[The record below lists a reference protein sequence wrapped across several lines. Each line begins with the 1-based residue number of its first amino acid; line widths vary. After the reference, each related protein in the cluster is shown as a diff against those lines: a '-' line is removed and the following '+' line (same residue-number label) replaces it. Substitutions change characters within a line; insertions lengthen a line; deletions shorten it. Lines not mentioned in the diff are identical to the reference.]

1 MIVLQFPCHPNKQG
15 PTRFQMILQVKSNQ
29 HLPYYCFVEC
39 VSLEIYNKIKV
50 RGYTKWE
57 WGQLSMAL
65 TFLSSFDSQSNGLF

>member
-15 PTRFQMILQVKSNQ
+15 PTGFQMILQVKSNQ

-39 VSLEIYNKIKV
+39 VSLERYNKIKV

-57 WGQLSMAL
+57 WGQLIMR
-65 TFLSSFDSQSNGLF
+65 